1 MTVFYFIR
9 HGEKD
14 FSQKNTKFYRDHG
27 TDMLTLSELGQQQIK
42 AAARDDRLRA
52 ADLILSSPF
61 GRAMH
66 SAAILSKELGLDI
79 RVETNLHEWVPDT
92 VDYTYLPQKEAER
105 RYQELTDNHGH
116 HPDGQTPPW
125 ESAEQMKARVF
136 AVLDQYKDHRCVIAV
151 CHGTLMQYVLDIPHP
166 ENGQIAKLEYGG

>member
-1 MTVFYFIR
+1 MSVFYFIR

-27 TDMLTLSELGQQQIK
+27 NDMLTLSELGRQQIK
-42 AAARDDRLRA
+42 AAARDDRLKA

-61 GRAMH
+61 GRALH
-66 SAAILSKELGLDI
+66 SAAILSKELGPEI
-79 RVETNLHEWVPDT
+79 RVETDLHEWLPDA
-92 VDYTYLPQKEAER
+92 VDYAYLPQEEAER
-105 RYQELTDNHGH
+105 RYRELTAHRGR

-136 AVLDQYKDHRCVIAV
+136 AVLDRYRDHPCVIVV
-151 CHGTLMQYVLDIPHP
+151 CHGLLMQYVLDIPHP
-166 ENGQIAKLEYGG
+166 ENGQIAKLEYE